1 MTSFKKVR
9 IDCLEYEGHNNM
21 FGRLF
26 LLFTLIPILELY
38 MLVSVGSVIGG
49 LPTIGIVVLTGI
61 AGAWLARMEGFHTMQ
76 KVRQSLNEGAMPA
89 EEMVEGLLILIAG
102 LLLLTPGFITDF
114 AGLAL
119 LLPVTRKPFARWLRK
134 QFSAATIQGG
144 AQNHAGFTYY
154 TWHSSGGQQKDEQTI
169 YSEIKNDAEQTPRQA
184 IVIDCEPVE
193 EEKK

>member
-1 MTSFKKVR
+1 
-9 IDCLEYEGHNNM
+9 M

-49 LPTIGIVVLTGI
+49 LPTIGIVILTGI

-76 KVRQSLNEGAMPA
+76 KVRLSLNEGKMPA
-89 EEMVEGLLILIAG
+89 DEMVEGLLILIAG

-114 AGLAL
+114 AGLGL
-119 LLPVTRKPFARWLRK
+119 LLPVTRKPFARWLRT
-134 QFSAATIQGG
+134 QFSASAARGG
-144 AQNHAGFTYY
+144 AQNQAGFTYY

-169 YSEIKNDAEQTPRQA
+169 YTEIQNGAQPETPRQA
-184 IVIDCEPVE
+184 VVIDCEPID